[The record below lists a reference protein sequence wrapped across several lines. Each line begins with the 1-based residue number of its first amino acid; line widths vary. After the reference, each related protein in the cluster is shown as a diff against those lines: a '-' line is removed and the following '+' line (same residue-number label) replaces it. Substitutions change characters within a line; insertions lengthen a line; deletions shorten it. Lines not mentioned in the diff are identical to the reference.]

1 MIAARNIV
9 AEEPDLLPSMI
20 SAVRHM
26 RSRPDYQVAQG
37 LIAAGFRLAEIVPLM
52 PEIRAGIGGA
62 P

>member
-1 MIAARNIV
+1 MIAARTVV

-20 SAVRHM
+20 AAARHM
-26 RSRPDYQVAQG
+26 RARPDYQVAQG
-37 LIAAGFRLAEIVPLM
+37 LIAAGFRLREIVPLM